1 MEYDDHGGTV
11 SFMRPYFI
19 VNPVACGGKCA
30 GMFDEVRKYLEEHGM
45 DYEFIKTEAPGL
57 SAGLALG
64 AYERG
69 ERFLVS
75 VGGDGT
81 LSEIVSAIYDKSDV
95 TLGLLPFGTG
105 NDFARALAIP
115 TEPRAAARVLLEGE
129 TRPVDAGLAGNKP
142 FINVGGLGFDVD
154 VVLNTERYKGK
165 LHGMLPYFLGVMRSM
180 THLNRVPV
188 KLTADGRVVEETA
201 LILSIANGTHFGGGM
216 HVAPEADPS
225 DGYFD
230 VCMIRSI
237 SLATFLLL
245 LPKFLKGR
253 HVGKKPVVYFKA
265 KEILVECE
273 RTPVQLDG
281 ELGEYA
287 PVCFKV
293 LKGALK
299 MVLPVPEET
308 KDGAKKKTNSH
319 P

>member
-1 MEYDDHGGTV
+1 
-11 SFMRPYFI
+11 MRPYFI

-30 GMFDEVRKYLEEHGM
+30 EMFGEVRDYLDGLGKEYALVE
-45 DYEFIKTEAPGL
+45 TEAANQ
-57 SAGLALG
+57 SARLALE
-64 AYERG
+64 AYAKG
-69 ERFLVS
+69 ERFIVS

-81 LSEIVSAIYDKSDV
+81 LSEIVSALYDKKDV
-95 TLGLLPFGTG
+95 TMGLLPFGTG
-105 NDFARALAIP
+105 NDFARALSIP
-115 TEPRAAARVLLEGE
+115 SDPKTAARILLEGE
-129 TRPVDAGLAGNKP
+129 IRPIDAGLAGDKP

-188 KLTADGRVVEETA
+188 KLIADGKVVEETA

-216 HVAPEADPS
+216 NVAPNADPS

-230 VCMIRSI
+230 VCMIKSI
-237 SLATFLLL
+237 SLPTFIAL

-287 PVCFKV
+287 PTCFRV
-293 LKGALK
+293 LKGALN

-308 KDGAKKKTNSH
+308 KNGAKEKTNSRS
-319 P
+319 